1 MYAFH
6 RAFYVS
12 LRALLVPYFKTLGRY
27 NYKVYSPKSENYLML
42 ANHNT
47 NWDFIFFALALRKQ
61 MYFVASEHIFRQGFT
76 SFLIKTLVDPI
87 PRKKGASADS
97 TVRMIKERLADG
109 KNVCMMAE
117 GNRSFSGE
125 TGFISPATAKL
136 VKESGS
142 ALITFVIRGGY
153 FVNPRWSNEPR
164 RGPISGEV
172 VNEYTVSQIAEMS
185 EDEIY
190 AAICSDLYVN
200 AYEDQVRAPH
210 KYKCK
215 HPAEHLETAL
225 FLCPECHSF
234 STLESKDDKFF
245 CRECGMKL
253 RLNDFGYFESLTDTP
268 TKFATILDWDKWQ
281 QKYLHEYLPQH
292 NGDTEKP
299 LFSDNGIRLASIQAG
314 KGTSTL
320 VEGRLSL
327 YGDRMEI
334 CGDGKTVSFMLTDI
348 KKLSITLTDTMLF
361 TADDGYYEMK
371 GTKNHYSA
379 LKYLIAWRLLIG
391 KEYK

>member
-1 MYAFH
+1 MYGFH
-6 RAFYVS
+6 KAFYGAV
-12 LRALLVPYFKTLGRY
+12 RGMIIPYFKTFGRY
-27 NYKVYSPKSENYLML
+27 SCDIYTPKSDNYLML

-47 NWDFIFFALALRKQ
+47 NWDFFYFGMALKDQ

-87 PRKKGASADS
+87 PRKKGASSDS

-136 VKESGS
+136 VKESNAG
-142 ALITFVIRGGY
+142 LITFALHGGY
-153 FVNPRWSNEPR
+153 LMNPRWSNEVR
-164 RGPISGEV
+164 KGPIKGEV
-172 VNEYTVSQIAEMS
+172 VNEYTVSELERMS
-185 EDEIY
+185 EEDVY

-200 AYEDQVRAPH
+200 AYEDQARDPH

-225 FLCPECHSF
+225 FLCPECNSF
-234 STLESKDDKFF
+234 STLESKDDKFY

-253 RLNDFGYFESLTDTP
+253 RFNDFGYFESLTDTP
-268 TKFATILDWDKWQ
+268 ARFSTVLEWDKWQ
-281 QKYLHEYLPQH
+281 QKYLHEYLPERK
-292 NGDTEKP
+292 GDVETP
-299 LFSDNGIRLASIQAG
+299 LFSDEGIHLVSIQAE
-314 KGTSTL
+314 KGTTP
-320 VEGRLSL
+320 VVTGTLSL

-334 CGDGKTVSFMLTDI
+334 VGEGKTVTFPLTDI

-361 TADDGYYEMK
+361 TAGDGYYQIK
-371 GTKNHYSA
+371 GENHYSA
-379 LKYLIAWRLLIG
+379 LKYLISWRLLIG
-391 KEYK
+391 KEYH